1 MRVASLFS
9 GIGGFELGLHGSGAV
24 PVLQC
29 EIDPLAKKVL
39 QSHFP
44 DIDFHNDV
52 TALKSLPECDMLVAG
67 WPCQDLSQAGRMAG
81 LNGANSG
88 LVEHVFRLL
97 DATNPKPS
105 RVILEN
111 VAFSLSLQKGRAIQE
126 VTAALEERGYRWA
139 YRIFDTNFF
148 GLPQRR
154 RRIYIYASLV
164 DDPVAVLFDGPH
176 EDSPK
181 SVLGQV
187 SPANIGFYWTE
198 GNRGVGWTVNAV
210 PPLKGGSA
218 LSIPSPPAIWHQGES
233 LFSMP
238 DISDAERLQGFPK
251 NWTKLETEHDRQRWK
266 LVGNAVSVPV
276 VKWIA
281 SRIQR
286 GAATWERNET
296 RKGTRTSNAAF
307 GGPKAT
313 TRHLFGMHEGPAGA
327 SPATLEKF
335 PIKRQLPLS
344 ARAASGFLNRYKK
357 SKLRKNEQF
366 LAELTIYCDSLNGKS

>member
-9 GIGGFELGLHGSGAV
+9 GIGGFELGLHDIGAV

-29 EIDPLAKKVL
+29 EIDPLAKEIL
-39 QSHFP
+39 QSRFP
-44 DIDFHNDV
+44 DVDFHDDV
-52 TALKSLPECDMLVAG
+52 TSLESLPKCDMLVAG

-81 LNGANSG
+81 LKGANSG
-88 LVEHVFRLL
+88 LIEHVFRLI
-97 DATNPKPS
+97 DATVPKPS

-111 VAFSLSLQKGRAIQE
+111 VAFSLSLDKGRAIQE

-164 DDPVAVLFDGPH
+164 DDPVVILFDGSNESAFPAAAN
-176 EDSPK
+176 DASPTD
-181 SVLGQV
+181 
-187 SPANIGFYWTE
+187 IGFYWTE

-218 LSIPSPPAIWHQGES
+218 LSIPSPPAIWHQGKN

-238 DISDAERLQGFPK
+238 GIADAERLQGFPK
-251 NWTKLETEHDRQRWK
+251 GWTKLEAAHDRQRWK

-281 SRIQR
+281 SRIQH
-286 GAATWERNET
+286 GGATWDGDET

-307 GGPKAT
+307 GGPTASK
-313 TRHLFGMHEGPAGA
+313 RCLFGMHEGPTGTHA
-327 SPATLEKF
+327 ATLEKF
-335 PIKRQLPLS
+335 QMNGGRPLS
-344 ARAASGFLNRYKK
+344 ARAASGFLSRYKK
-357 SKLRKNEQF
+357 SKLRKNEKF
-366 LAELTIYCDSLNGKS
+366 LNELSKYCNKLNNES